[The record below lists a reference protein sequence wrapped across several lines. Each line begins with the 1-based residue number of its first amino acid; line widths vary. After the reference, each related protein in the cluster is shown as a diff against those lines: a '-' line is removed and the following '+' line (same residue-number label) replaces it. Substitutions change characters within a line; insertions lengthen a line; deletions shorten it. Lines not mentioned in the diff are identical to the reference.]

1 MTATTPTRVDQ
12 RETLAATLRRVRW
25 FCVVFASIQFTIYD
39 APREAPLPHP
49 VAPWGIVVCLWLVA
63 TNLVTGRYARGGDVP
78 RRERAAAIEVGADT
92 AVVLGVIA
100 LMAFDAVGAEWGL
113 VSIVVLE
120 AALRLP
126 LVGAIACWIL
136 GSLAYVGIELWAMS
150 RYDHIDSRLNVITFR
165 LGMVLTIAVIG
176 GALAGQLRRHLTAT
190 GRAREDADERAR
202 LLRIAADAGRS
213 LASLGGGGVL
223 DAVVQ
228 ASLELGFDAVDVCV
242 LDESNGKWR
251 LERAINMPAGYVEH
265 GQPADVGLSALVRR
279 DGRTIVIDDYL
290 GWEGGLA
297 EVRESGFTTVVG
309 VPVRVGGAVIASLG
323 VGTRRHRPFSAAE
336 LECLELLAAQAGA
349 ALDVASRQHETRGL
363 QDLLAH
369 STSHDRLTGLPNR
382 EQLLDRLDALL
393 PADAPLGARR
403 GEVAVV
409 VCDLD
414 GFKTLNDSLGHQAG
428 DQLLRAVA
436 DRLRVTAGDRVVARL
451 AGDEFA
457 IVVERG
463 GIEAASR
470 LARMLLVDLR
480 EPLDVEGNRLT
491 VSLSVGV
498 AAEDQAPVTDS
509 SSLLRDAGLALE
521 RAKQGGRGRS
531 EVFDPSLRLRA
542 QLRLSTE
549 TDLRAALTDGSLVVA
564 YQPMVSLETGSIL
577 GVEALARWMHP
588 TRGAISPAEFIPMA
602 EETGL
607 IHDLGARVL
616 EIACRQAK
624 AWQQLVR
631 PWREGQSSPTTLRMS
646 VNLSAVQLASER
658 CVETVASVLQ
668 STGLQP
674 ESLTLEITESAVMDD
689 VPEVLRTVQALA
701 GLGVRLAVDDLG
713 RGWSSLAYLTRY
725 PLSELKIDR
734 SFVKGVARRP
744 ADRAVVRALVLLA
757 HDLGLTVVAEGIE
770 DVDQLA
776 ELARLGC
783 DAGQGFHLHKPGSA
797 SDITDLVVGGASLRV
812 G

>member
-1 MTATTPTRVDQ
+1 MPMEQPPMTPNATPTRAEQ
-12 RETLAATLRRVRW
+12 LLSLAGTLRRVRW
-25 FCVVFASIQFTIYD
+25 FSAAFAAVQFLIYQGPPD
-39 APREAPLPHP
+39 VPVPHP
-49 VAPWGIVVCLWLVA
+49 IGPWGVAVCAWLLLTNEVA
-63 TNLVTGRYARGGDVP
+63 RRWSRTTDVGRLERVAGLEIAADSLLVLFL
-78 RRERAAAIEVGADT
+78 VG
-92 AVVLGVIA
+92 L
-100 LMAFDAVGAEWGL
+100 LAFDQVGAEWGL
-113 VSIVVLE
+113 LNIVVLE
-120 AALRLP
+120 AAMRLHRR
-126 LVGAIACWIL
+126 GAILCWT
-136 GSLAYVGIELWAMS
+136 GTTAAYFALQEWAETHYGVEN
-150 RYDHIDSRLNVITFR
+150 RWNVATFR
-165 LGMVLTIAVIG
+165 MGMVLTVAIIG
-176 GALAGQLRRHLTAT
+176 GGLARQLQRHLEAT
-190 GRAREDADERAR
+190 RRAREEADARAR

-213 LASLGGGGVL
+213 LSSLGGGGVL
-223 DAVVQ
+223 DAVVE

-251 LERAINMPAGYVEH
+251 LERAVNMPAGYVEH
-265 GQPADVGLSALVRR
+265 GQPADVGLSAVVRR
-279 DGRTIVIDDYL
+279 EGRTIVIDDYL

-297 EVRESGFTTVVG
+297 EVRDGGFTTVVG
-309 VPVRVGGAVIASLG
+309 VPVRVGGAVIATLG
-323 VGTRRHRPFSAAE
+323 VGTRRHRPIAAAE

-349 ALDVASRQHETRGL
+349 ALDAATRQDEARGL

-393 PADAPLGARR
+393 PADARIGEGR
-403 GEVAVV
+403 GEIAVV

-470 LARMLLVDLR
+470 LARMLLVDFR
-480 EPLDVEGNRLT
+480 EPLEVEGNRLT
-491 VSLSVGV
+491 VSLSIGV
-498 AAEDQAPVTDS
+498 AAEDQAPATDS

-531 EVFDPSLRLRA
+531 ELFDPSLRLRA
-542 QLRLSTE
+542 QLRLTTE
-549 TDLRAALTDGSLVVA
+549 TDLRSSLTDGSLVVA
-564 YQPMVSLETGSIL
+564 YQPMVSLETGMIL
-577 GVEALARWMHP
+577 GVEALARWTHP
-588 TRGAISPAEFIPMA
+588 TRGPISPAEFIPMA
-602 EETGL
+602 EDSGL

-624 AWQQLVR
+624 AWQQLVG
-631 PWREGQSSPTTLRMS
+631 PSPLRMS
-646 VNLSAVQLASER
+646 VNLSAVQLASDR
-658 CVETVASVLQ
+658 CAEMVSSVLQ

-674 ESLTLEITESAVMDD
+674 EMLTLEITESAVMDD
-689 VPEVLRTVQALA
+689 VPEVLHSVQALSS
-701 GLGVRLAVDDLG
+701 LGVRLAVDDLG

-783 DAGQGFHLHKPGSA
+783 DAGQGYHLHKPGSA
-797 SDITDLVVGGASLRV
+797 ADITDLVVGGAPLRV